1 MQQIGDCLK
10 DWEIFQSSPTIVS
23 KIRKTRLQEI
33 FTLFISFKI
42 HTRKS
47 LIYNFPNCQNVYNSR
62 LDRSHEKNELIIK
75 LKR

>member
-23 KIRKTRLQEI
+23 KIRKTSLQEI

-47 LIYNFPNCQNVYNSR
+47 LNVYNSR
-62 LDRSHEKNELIIK
+62 LDRSHEKN
-75 LKR
+75 